1 MDSLAT
7 LHHSSRLRPPV
18 PRRLMR
24 HWSRIAPPR
33 PGPSLGPKERGF
45 TLPTSL
51 PVGRAVLCGM
61 LATTPAWAEPPRGF
75 QLAAQ
80 TQHFLFY
87 SRHGEPIDVHEVERS
102 LWKVQRL
109 LGQELGGRAEYYR
122 YGSPEEVA
130 ANIGP
135 YATGV
140 TLGRLRQ
147 IHTVRDCHLH
157 EIVHLVAAQ
166 LGDPGAF
173 FAEGLAVALSG
184 SKWRGQ
190 GLAGMRLPAALRQES
205 LSSLVERFERLDP
218 DIAYPLAGSFVAFLI
233 KTHGVSR
240 VAEFFRACG
249 NSGAPPAAAFRE
261 AFGVG
266 LDEAGAAWVGSPG
279 RNASREKRP

>member
-1 MDSLAT
+1 M
-7 LHHSSRLRPPV
+7 
-18 PRRLMR
+18 
-24 HWSRIAPPR
+24 
-33 PGPSLGPKERGF
+33 F
-45 TLPTSL
+45 
-51 PVGRAVLCGM
+51 
-61 LATTPAWAEPPRGF
+61 ATTPAWGEPPHGF

-87 SRHGEPIDVHEVERS
+87 SRHGESIDVHEVERS

-122 YGSPEEVA
+122 YGSTQEVA
-130 ANIGP
+130 AHVGP

-140 TLGRLRQ
+140 TLGWLRQ

-173 FAEGLAVALSG
+173 FHEGLAVALSG

-190 GLAGMRLPAALRQES
+190 ALTGVRIPPALRGQK
-205 LSSLVERFERLDP
+205 LSSLVASFERADP
-218 DIAYPLAGSFVAFLI
+218 EITYPLAGSFVAFLI
-233 KTHGVSR
+233 KAHGVAR

-249 NSGAPPAAAFRE
+249 DSGAPREAAFRA
-261 AFGVG
+261 AFGVT
-266 LDEAGAAWVGSPG
+266 LDEAGAAWAGGPG
-279 RNASREKRP
+279 RNGSRETRP